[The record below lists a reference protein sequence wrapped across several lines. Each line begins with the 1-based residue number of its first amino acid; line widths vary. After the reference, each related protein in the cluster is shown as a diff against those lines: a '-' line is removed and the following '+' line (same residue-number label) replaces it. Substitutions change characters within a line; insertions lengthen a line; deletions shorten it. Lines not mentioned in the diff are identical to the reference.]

1 MDAQGLGRTH
11 PLTPTRRLKQHTH
24 AYNPAR
30 PGGAAKKGRGPAPPV
45 RGLLLGSGARSL
57 NRGFPE
63 RLGRSTGSLIPSC
76 RGRSN
81 EHHHTGPRALKSPQ
95 KPFSGLKMVTD
106 RLRDDHGPAPEKS
119 QSSL

>member
-1 MDAQGLGRTH
+1 MDLPENHAGEQREAPTPYGAGPLAGLGGAVPESRHPRTH
-11 PLTPTRRLKQHTH
+11 RQ
-24 AYNPAR
+24 
-30 PGGAAKKGRGPAPPV
+30 
-45 RGLLLGSGARSL
+45 SS
-57 NRGFPE
+57 
-63 RLGRSTGSLIPSC
+63 GSLIPSC

-119 QSSL
+119 QSSS